1 MDVRIGVTYTP
12 REIEVELDSDAD
24 GDKLVEDVEAAIA
37 KSGGVLWVTDRKGRR
52 VGVPADKVAYV
63 EIGNPTEDRKVGF
76 GVR

>member
-12 REIEVELDSDAD
+12 REIEVELSSDED
-24 GDKLVEDVEAAIA
+24 GDQLVTDVEEAIA
-37 KSGGVLWVTDRKGRR
+37 KTGGVLWVTDRKGRR

>member
-12 REIEVELDSDAD
+12 REIEVELGSDAD
-24 GDKLVEDVEAAIA
+24 GDRLVKDVESVLGKTGA
-37 KSGGVLWVTDRKGRR
+37 VLWVTDRKGRR

-63 EIGNPTEDRKVGF
+63 EIGSPSDERKVGF